1 MASRF
6 RITNVDVLQLSSNE
20 SKTEKNKNDNNKI
33 QIIDFFKT
41 RKQYYW
47 TPGSLSQ

>member
-20 SKTEKNKNDNNKI
+20 SKTEKNKNDNKI